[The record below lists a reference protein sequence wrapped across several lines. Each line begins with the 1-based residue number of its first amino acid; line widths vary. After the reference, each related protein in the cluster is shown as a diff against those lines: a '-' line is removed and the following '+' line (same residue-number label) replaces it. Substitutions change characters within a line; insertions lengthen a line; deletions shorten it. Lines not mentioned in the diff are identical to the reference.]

1 MPEIVDP
8 RIWIKDKNVVEF
20 RAKAQQTDDTKSIV
34 SGAKHVEA
42 AGVLLTSPLAG
53 DMLPWWKSH
62 PNFRFRTKEFSVW
75 AGANSAGKSLMLGEV
90 SLGLMQQGKRV
101 AMISLEM
108 PAERTLARM
117 LRQAAGTGDTT
128 RFFEKR
134 FEEWLTDKFFVYEK
148 TTSLT
153 PRRAIDIID
162 YCAAELGADHIFLDS
177 LMKCNV
183 GADTFA
189 AQKAFI
195 EALSVASKRNNAH
208 VHLVAHFGKP
218 KHGLKTDRYAIK
230 GPTEISDIADNVL
243 LMVRN
248 RNKAREME
256 KPPEERDE
264 KKIHQSDGHLTVDK
278 QRNGE
283 WDGEIHL
290 WFHRESMQYVGH
302 EGGRPI
308 DFLASY
314 NPEDSEEAEAERRAI
329 QQESEE

>member
-8 RIWIKDKNVVEF
+8 RIWIKDKNVIEF
-20 RAKAQQTDDTKSIV
+20 RAKVQQTDDTKSIV

-42 AGVLLTSPLAG
+42 AGVLLAAPLAG
-53 DMLPWWKSH
+53 DMLPWSKTH
-62 PNFRFRTKEFSVW
+62 KTFRFRPKEFSVW

-90 SLGLMQQGKRV
+90 SLALMQQGKKV

-108 PAERTLARM
+108 PAERTISRM

-134 FEEWLTDKFFVYEK
+134 FEEWLTEKFFVYEK

-195 EALSVASKRNNAH
+195 EALTVASKRNAAH
-208 VHLVAHFGKP
+208 IHLVAHFGKP
-218 KHGLKTDRYAIK
+218 KNGMKVDRYMIK

-248 RNKAREME
+248 LNKTREME

-264 KKIHQSDGHLTVDK
+264 KKMHQSDGHLTVDK

-283 WDGEIHL
+283 WDGEIKL
-290 WFHRESMQYVGH
+290 WYHRESMQYVAF
-302 EGGRPI
+302 ENARPI
-308 DFLASY
+308 DFLVDR
-314 NPEDSEEAEAERRAI
+314 DSEREAEEERAAI
-329 QQESEE
+329 QEEGT